1 MEVVPPDEENR
12 PDEPANYDLH
22 GWESAWAS
30 IEEDADGDPDAAISA
45 YAEIVERA
53 LRAAGYA
60 VHDPVARQGEEPE
73 VVLTYLSAREV
84 AERAELGDASRSEV
98 EVATEDLRSIL
109 DSVVN
114 ELVLREP

>member
-1 MEVVPPDEENR
+1 M
-12 PDEPANYDLH
+12 
-22 GWESAWAS
+22 
-30 IEEDADGDPDAAISA
+30 
-45 YAEIVERA
+45 
-53 LRAAGYA
+53 
-60 VHDPVARQGEEPE
+60 
-73 VVLTYLSAREV
+73 VLTYLSAREV